1 MNDTAVSQ
9 DCIDLVKFFEG
20 FEANAY
26 LCPAN
31 VWTIGYGRTRNVREG
46 DMVNEMQAE
55 RDLLEELEEFANQV
69 LNTVKVSLTQNEL
82 DALTSWTYNLGVG
95 NLQSS
100 TLLKKLNSGDKNSVP
115 SEMLR
120 WNKAA
125 GKVLA
130 GLTRRREAE
139 AKLWEKAAH

>member
-1 MNDTAVSQ
+1 MTPSQ
-9 DCIDLVKFFEG
+9 KCIDLVKYFEG
-20 FEANAY
+20 FEDRAY

-31 VWTIGYGRTRNVREG
+31 VWTIGYGRTRNVKEG
-46 DMVNEMQAE
+46 DIVSEPQAE
-55 RDLLEELEEFANQV
+55 RDLQEELIEFGEQV
-69 LNTVKVSLTQNEL
+69 HRVVDSELTQQEF
-82 DALTSWTYNLGVG
+82 DALTSWTYNLGIG

-100 TLLKKLNSGDKNSVP
+100 TLLKKLNAGDKDSVP

-130 GLTRRREAE
+130 GLTKRRQAE
-139 AKLWEKAAH
+139 ADLWLKG

>member
-1 MNDTAVSQ
+1 MKVSQ
-9 DCIDLVKFFEG
+9 ECIDLVKFFEG
-20 FEANAY
+20 FEPKAY

-31 VWTIGYGRTRNVREG
+31 VWTIGYGRTKDVQEG
-46 DMVNEMQAE
+46 DILTEPQAE
-55 RDLLEELEEFANQV
+55 RDLFEELDEFAEQV
-69 LNTVKVSLTQNEL
+69 LNTVKVDLEQNEL

-95 NLQSS
+95 NLRSS

-115 SEMLR
+115 SEMVR

-139 AKLWEKAAH
+139 AKLWAKA

>member
-1 MNDTAVSQ
+1 MTPSK
-9 DCIDLVKFFEG
+9 DCIDMVKHFEG
-20 FEANAY
+20 FKAVAY

-31 VWTIGYGRTRNVREG
+31 VWTIGYGRTKNVKEG
-46 DMVNEMQAE
+46 DITSMPQAT
-55 RDLLEELEEFANQV
+55 RDLEEELIEFGEQV
-69 LNTVKVSLTQNEL
+69 LSVVDVELSQNEF
-82 DALTSWTYNLGVG
+82 DALASWTYNLGVG

-115 SEMLR
+115 EEMIR

-139 AKLWEKAAH
+139 AKLWVNT

>member
-1 MNDTAVSQ
+1 MKVSQ
-9 DCIDLVKFFEG
+9 ECIDLVKFFEG
-20 FEANAY
+20 FEPKAY

-31 VWTIGYGRTRNVREG
+31 VWTIGYGRTKNVKEG
-46 DMVNEMQAE
+46 DELTELQAE
-55 RDLLEELEEFANQV
+55 RDLLEELDEFAEQV
-69 LNTVKVSLTQNEL
+69 LNTVKISLDQNEL

-115 SEMLR
+115 SEMVR

-139 AKLWEKAAH
+139 AKLWAKV

>member
-1 MNDTAVSQ
+1 MKVSQ
-9 DCIDLVKFFEG
+9 ECIDLVKFFEG
-20 FEANAY
+20 FEPKAY

-31 VWTIGYGRTRNVREG
+31 VWTIGYGRTKNVKEG
-46 DMVNEMQAE
+46 DELTEPQAE
-55 RDLLEELEEFANQV
+55 RDLFEELDEFAEQV
-69 LNTVKVSLTQNEL
+69 LNTVKVDLEQNEL

-115 SEMLR
+115 SEMVR

-139 AKLWEKAAH
+139 AKLWAKA

>member
-1 MNDTAVSQ
+1 MTPSN
-9 DCIDLVKFFEG
+9 DCIDMVKHFEG
-20 FEANAY
+20 FKAVAY

-31 VWTIGYGRTRNVREG
+31 VWTIGYGRTKNVKEG
-46 DMVNEMQAE
+46 DITSMPQAT
-55 RDLLEELEEFANQV
+55 RDLEEDLVKFGDQV
-69 LNTVKVSLTQNEL
+69 HSVVDVELSQNEF

-100 TLLKKLNSGDKNSVP
+100 TLLKKLNAGDKDSVP

-130 GLTRRREAE
+130 GLTTRRQAE
-139 AKLWEKAAH
+139 ADLWEKE

>member
-1 MNDTAVSQ
+1 MKVSQ
-9 DCIDLVKFFEG
+9 DCVDLVKFFEG
-20 FEANAY
+20 FEGKAY

-31 VWTIGYGRTRNVREG
+31 VWTIGYGRTKNVQEG
-46 DMVNEMQAE
+46 DRITKVQAE
-55 RDLLEELEEFANQV
+55 RDLLEELEEFAEQV
-69 LNTVKVSLTQNEL
+69 LNSVKVELTQNEL

-95 NLQSS
+95 NLNSS
-100 TLLKKLNSGDKNSVP
+100 TLLKKLNTGDKDSVP

-139 AKLWEKAAH
+139 AKLWAKAAG

>member
-1 MNDTAVSQ
+1 MKVSQ
-9 DCIDLVKFFEG
+9 ECVNLVKFFEG
-20 FEANAY
+20 FEGKAY

-46 DMVNEMQAE
+46 DRITEVQAE
-55 RDLLEELEEFANQV
+55 RDLLEELEEFAEQV
-69 LNTVKVSLTQNEL
+69 LNSVKVELTQNEL

-95 NLQSS
+95 NLNSS
-100 TLLKKLNSGDKNSVP
+100 TLLKKLNAGDKNSVP
-115 SEMLR
+115 SEMIR

-139 AKLWEKAAH
+139 AKLWAKEVG

>member
-1 MNDTAVSQ
+1 MKVSQ
-9 DCIDLVKFFEG
+9 ECIDLVKFFEG
-20 FEANAY
+20 FEPKAY

-31 VWTIGYGRTRNVREG
+31 VWTIGYGRTKNVKEG
-46 DMVNEMQAE
+46 DELTELQAE
-55 RDLLEELEEFANQV
+55 RDLLEELDEFAEQV
-69 LNTVKVSLTQNEL
+69 LNTVKISLDQNEL

-95 NLQSS
+95 NLHSS
-100 TLLKKLNSGDKNSVP
+100 TLLKKLDSGDKNSDP
-115 SEMLR
+115 SEMVR

-139 AKLWEKAAH
+139 AKLWAQG

>member
-1 MNDTAVSQ
+1 M
-9 DCIDLVKFFEG
+9 
-20 FEANAY
+20 
-26 LCPAN
+26 
-31 VWTIGYGRTRNVREG
+31 
-46 DMVNEMQAE
+46 
-55 RDLLEELEEFANQV
+55 LEELEEFAEQV
-69 LNTVKVSLTQNEL
+69 LNSVKVELTQNEL

-95 NLQSS
+95 NLNSS
-100 TLLKKLNSGDKNSVP
+100 TLLKKLNTGDKDSVP

-139 AKLWEKAAH
+139 AKLWAKAAG

>member
-1 MNDTAVSQ
+1 MKVSQ
-9 DCIDLVKFFEG
+9 ECVDMIKFFEG
-20 FEANAY
+20 FESKAY

-31 VWTIGYGRTRNVREG
+31 VWTIGYGRTKNVKEG
-46 DMVNEMQAE
+46 DTITEIQAE
-55 RDLLEELEEFANQV
+55 RDLLEELEVFGNQV
-69 LNTVKVSLTQNEL
+69 LNTVKVPLKQNEL

-100 TLLKKLNSGDKNSVP
+100 TLLKELNSKNYNAAGQ
-115 SEMLR
+115 EMLR
-120 WNKAA
+120 WNKAG

-139 AKLWEKAAH
+139 AKLWAKAAT

>member
-1 MNDTAVSQ
+1 MKVSQ
-9 DCIDLVKFFEG
+9 ECIDLIKFFEG
-20 FEANAY
+20 FESKAY
-26 LCPAN
+26 LCPAS
-31 VWTIGYGRTRNVREG
+31 VWTIGYGRTKNVQEG
-46 DMVNEMQAE
+46 DMVNELQAE
-55 RDLLEELEEFANQV
+55 RDLLEELEEFAKQV
-69 LNTVKVSLTQNEL
+69 QNTVKIDLKQNEF

-115 SEMLR
+115 SEMVR

-139 AKLWEKAAH
+139 AKLWAREV

>member
-1 MNDTAVSQ
+1 MKVSQ
-9 DCIDLVKFFEG
+9 ECIDLVKFFEG
-20 FEANAY
+20 FEPKAY

-31 VWTIGYGRTRNVREG
+31 VWTIGYGRTKNVREG
-46 DMVNEMQAE
+46 DVVNEAQAE
-55 RDLLEELEEFANQV
+55 RDLFEELDEFAEQV
-69 LNTVKVSLTQNEL
+69 LNTVKVDLEQNEL

-115 SEMLR
+115 SEMVR

-139 AKLWEKAAH
+139 AKLWAKA

>member
-1 MNDTAVSQ
+1 MTPSQ
-9 DCIDLVKFFEG
+9 KCIDLVKYFEG
-20 FEANAY
+20 FEDKAY

-31 VWTIGYGRTRNVREG
+31 VWTIGYGRTRNVKEG
-46 DMVNEMQAE
+46 DIVSEPQAE
-55 RDLLEELEEFANQV
+55 RDLQEELIEFGEQV
-69 LNTVKVSLTQNEL
+69 HRVVDSELTQQEF

-100 TLLKKLNSGDKNSVP
+100 TLLKKLNAGDKDSVP

-130 GLTRRREAE
+130 GLTKRRQAE
-139 AKLWEKAAH
+139 ADLWLKG

>member
-1 MNDTAVSQ
+1 MTPSN
-9 DCIDLVKFFEG
+9 DCIDMVKHFEG
-20 FEANAY
+20 FKAVAY

-31 VWTIGYGRTRNVREG
+31 VWTIGYGRTKNVKDG
-46 DMVNEMQAE
+46 DITSMPQAT
-55 RDLLEELEEFANQV
+55 RDLEEELVEFGEQV
-69 LNTVKVSLTQNEL
+69 HRVVDVELSQNEF

-100 TLLKKLNSGDKNSVP
+100 TLLKKLNAGDKDSVP

-130 GLTRRREAE
+130 GLTTRRQAE
-139 AKLWEKAAH
+139 ADLWEKE

>member
-1 MNDTAVSQ
+1 MKVSQ
-9 DCIDLVKFFEG
+9 ECVDLVKFFEG

-46 DMVNEMQAE
+46 DVVNERQAE
-55 RDLLEELEEFANQV
+55 RDLLEELEEFADQV
-69 LNTVKVSLTQNEL
+69 LNTVKVELLQHQL

-95 NLQSS
+95 NLSSS
-100 TLLKKLNSGDKNSVP
+100 TLLKKLNIGDYESVP
-115 SEMLR
+115 SEMVR
-120 WNKAA
+120 WNKAG

-139 AKLWEKAAH
+139 AELWAKAVE

>member
-1 MNDTAVSQ
+1 MKVSQ
-9 DCIDLVKFFEG
+9 ECIDLVKFFEG
-20 FEANAY
+20 FEPKAY

-31 VWTIGYGRTRNVREG
+31 VWTIGYGRTKNVKEG
-46 DMVNEMQAE
+46 DELNELQAE
-55 RDLLEELEEFANQV
+55 RDLLEELEEFAEQV
-69 LNTVKVSLTQNEL
+69 LNTVKVDLEQNEL

-115 SEMLR
+115 SEMIR

-139 AKLWEKAAH
+139 AKLWVKAAQ

>member
-1 MNDTAVSQ
+1 MKPSQ
-9 DCIDLVKFFEG
+9 KCIDMVKHFEG
-20 FEANAY
+20 FEDTAY

-31 VWTIGYGRTRNVREG
+31 VWTIGYGRTKNVKEG
-46 DMVNEMQAE
+46 DKITEPQAE
-55 RDLLEELEEFANQV
+55 RDLQEELQEFGAQV
-69 LNTVKVSLTQNEL
+69 LGVVDVSLLQNEF

-95 NLQSS
+95 NLSSS
-100 TLLKKLNSGDKNSVP
+100 TLLKKLNAGDKDSVP

-130 GLTRRREAE
+130 GLTARRQAE
-139 AKLWEKAAH
+139 ADLWEKK

>member
-1 MNDTAVSQ
+1 MKPSQ
-9 DCIDLVKFFEG
+9 ECIDMVKHFEG
-20 FEANAY
+20 FEGEAY

-31 VWTIGYGRTRNVREG
+31 VWTIGYGRTKNVKEG
-46 DMVNEMQAE
+46 DKITEPQAE
-55 RDLLEELEEFANQV
+55 RDLQEELQEFGAQV
-69 LNTVKVSLTQNEL
+69 LGVVDVSLLQNEF

-95 NLQSS
+95 NLSSS
-100 TLLKKLNSGDKNSVP
+100 TLLKKLNAGDKDSVP

-130 GLTRRREAE
+130 GLTTRRQAE
-139 AKLWEKAAH
+139 ADLWQGN